1 MNVSK
6 AGRAGGL
13 ALAGVL
19 ALTACGGDVEDP
31 VAEATGGGG
40 GATTAEGS
48 IGGVDCAAG
57 SLQAS
62 GSSAQENAM
71 LAWTSEYQDVCADAT
86 VNYQA
91 VGSGAGR
98 EQFLQ
103 GSTAFAGSDSAIED
117 EQAQQA
123 QETVCDGN
131 PPINLP
137 MVTGPIAIAYNLE
150 GVDDLV
156 LSGDVLARIFSGQIT
171 TWDDPAIAELNP
183 GAQLPSQPIQAVHRS
198 DSSGTTANFT
208 SYLEAVAPDV
218 WTYGTEGE
226 WAAPGGQGAAQ
237 SAGVTQATTQ
247 ADGAITYVEQSF
259 AENAGLAIAQI
270 DTGAPG
276 EPVALTPESAGAGVA
291 AAEVVGEGQDLAL
304 ELDYATEEEGVYPI
318 VLVTYEVVCSAGNDP
333 SALPLLQSFL
343 GYTASEEGQGILV
356 ENGYAPLPDEVRS
369 QVADRVAALS

>member
-71 LAWTSEYQDVCADAT
+71 LAWISEYQDVCADAT

-276 EPVALTPESAGAGVA
+276 EPVALTPESAGAAVA

>member
-31 VAEATGGGG
+31 IVEARGGGG
-40 GATTAEGS
+40 GAAEGS

-71 LAWTSEYQDVCADAT
+71 LAWISEYQDVCADAT

-103 GSTAFAGSDSAIED
+103 GSTAFAGSDSAIEE

-123 QETVCDGN
+123 QETVCNGN

-137 MVTGPIAIAYNLE
+137 MVNGPIAIAYNLE

-247 ADGAITYVEQSF
+247 ADGAVTYVEQSF

-276 EPVALTPESAGAGVA
+276 DPVALTPESAGAAVA
-291 AAEVVGEGQDLAL
+291 AAEVIGEGQDLAL
-304 ELDYATEEEGVYPI
+304 ELDYATEEAGVYPI
-318 VLVTYEVVCSAGNDP
+318 VLVTYEVVCAAGNDP

-356 ENGYAPLPDEVRS
+356 DNGYAPLPDEVRT
-369 QVADRVAALS
+369 QVAERVAALS

>member
-31 VAEATGGGG
+31 VADATGGGSA
-40 GATTAEGS
+40 GAAEGS

-57 SLQAS
+57 SVQAS

-71 LAWTSEYQDVCADAT
+71 LAWISEYQDVCTDAT

-103 GSTAFAGSDSAIED
+103 GSTAFAGSDSPIKE

-123 QETVCDGN
+123 QESVCSGN

-156 LSGDVLARIFSGQIT
+156 LSGDVLARIFSGQVT

-183 GAQLPSQPIQAVHRS
+183 EAQLPSQPIQAVHRS

-247 ADGAITYVEQSF
+247 ADGAVTYVEQSF

-276 EPVALTPESAGAGVA
+276 DPVALTAESAGAAVA

-318 VLVTYEVVCSAGNDP
+318 VLVTYEVVCSAGNEP
-333 SALPLLQSFL
+333 STLPLLQSFL

-356 ENGYAPLPDEVRS
+356 ENGYAPLPDEVRT
-369 QVADRVAALS
+369 QVAERVAALS